1 MLKPD
6 LSAVRPLPLRV
17 SHRPHETAYSLL
29 CRLAERNGS
38 KSVRHLLQRVPN
50 IGGSISHLSR
60 ELEVSLAALLSGNDP
75 NLISES
81 TPLIRG
87 RSGRIGSYQGPA
99 DSTKFKICPLCF
111 VEDTESGHFSDRS
124 AHPYVRCFWHFAD
137 VIHCPTHRIKL
148 VAKCRECRSL
158 LSRATLFGYTCTC
171 GADVRLNWRKGGKR
185 AEMAKSWNVLRQMG
199 RLPDV
204 PYWRLRRLRYPAN
217 VKWAKADFGRAEYSM
232 RELMIMGPNLLR
244 PNFNKR
250 KTVWEADS
258 HDLLEHAAKIYR
270 ENPTAWAKHTIAS
283 CEQFEDD

>member
-60 ELEVSLAALLSGNDP
+60 ELEVSLAALLSGNNPDV
-75 NLISES
+75 ISES
-81 TPLIRG
+81 TPMIRG

-111 VEDTESGHFSDRS
+111 VEDAESGQFSDRS
-124 AHPYVRCFWHFAD
+124 AQPYVRCFWHFAD
-137 VIHCPTHRIKL
+137 VIHCPTHRIEL
-148 VAKCRECRSL
+148 ASKCRECRSRF
-158 LSRATLFGYTCTC
+158 SRATLFGYICTC
-171 GADVRLNWRKGGKR
+171 GADVRVNWRKGGQR
-185 AEMAKSWNVLRQMG
+185 SAMAKSWNVLRQMG

-204 PYWRLRRLRYPAN
+204 PYWNLGRERYPAR
-217 VKWAKADFGRAEYSM
+217 VKWAKADFGKTEYSM

-250 KTVWEADS
+250 KTVWVADK
-258 HDLLEHAAKIYR
+258 HELLEHAAKIYR
-270 ENPTAWAKHTIAS
+270 ENPAAWAKHTIAS
-283 CEQFEDD
+283 CEPFEDD